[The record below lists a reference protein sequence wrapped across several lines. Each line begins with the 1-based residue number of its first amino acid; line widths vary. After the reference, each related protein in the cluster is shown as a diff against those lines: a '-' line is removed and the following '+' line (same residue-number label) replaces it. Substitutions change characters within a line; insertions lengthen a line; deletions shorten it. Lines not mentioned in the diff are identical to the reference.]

1 MMVDNLND
9 ILEKFDFTDSIVTNV
24 QWADN
29 LVDLIIIVD
38 YYWDIQEGRDTTRL
52 LKLLFKECTFVNF
65 QFSQSPPLD
74 NNLVNT
80 YSDFT
85 IVLFREKID
94 LEFSHYNQRHIEV
107 FTNDY
112 SNAWLSV
119 VCSEVFLEEVKA

>member
-1 MMVDNLND
+1 MMVDNLNE

-52 LKLLFKECTFVNF
+52 LRLLFKDCTFVNF
-65 QFSQSPPLD
+65 QISKSPILE

-85 IVLFREKID
+85 IVLLREKKDI
-94 LEFSHYNQRHIEV
+94 EISQYKQRHIEV

-119 VCSEVFLEEVKA
+119 VCSEVFLEEEIV